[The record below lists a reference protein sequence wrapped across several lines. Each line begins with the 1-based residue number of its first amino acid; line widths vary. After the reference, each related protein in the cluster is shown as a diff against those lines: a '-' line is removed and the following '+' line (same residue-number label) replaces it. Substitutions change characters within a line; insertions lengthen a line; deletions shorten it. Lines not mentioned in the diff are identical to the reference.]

1 MAQRRPERRQ
11 AIGSGGKAA
20 GRHSELVEGA
30 LEIGFVSFKLSTR
43 PSHADEPSA
52 PGAWLSANLK
62 DGGMSGLVAKPL
74 ADTELA
80 EGSLETCIWLWSA
93 LHGFEYI
100 PPHGSEGAAIGS

>member
-1 MAQRRPERRQ
+1 
-11 AIGSGGKAA
+11 
-20 GRHSELVEGA
+20 VEGA
-30 LEIGFVSFKLSTR
+30 LEIGSVSFKLSTR

-93 LHGFEYI
+93 LHGFEYMS
-100 PPHGSEGAAIGS
+100 PDGSEGAAIGS